1 MTDHMTT
8 EEYRERSGRMIQH
21 EEAEQIALFQWA
33 AMMESKYQELR
44 LLHAIPNGG
53 HRHKATAARLKAA
66 GVKAGVPDICLPV
79 ARGDWHGLYIELKVG
94 KNKPTEAQRRWKDDL
109 IRYGYLALVCYGWE
123 EARKAIERYLGLEI
137 EEAQRC

>member
-1 MTDHMTT
+1 
-8 EEYRERSGRMIQH
+8 MIQR
-21 EEAEQIALFQWA
+21 EESEQIALFQWA
-33 AMMESKYQELR
+33 AMMESKYPALR

-94 KNKPTEAQRRWKDDL
+94 KNKLTEAQRRWKDDL

-123 EARKAIERYLGLEI
+123 EARDVIEWYLGLEI

>member
-1 MTDHMTT
+1 
-8 EEYRERSGRMIQH
+8 MIQR
-21 EEAEQIALFQWA
+21 EESEQIALFQWA
-33 AMMESKYQELR
+33 AMMESKYPELR

-94 KNKPTEAQRRWKDDL
+94 KNKLTEAQRRWKDDL

-123 EARKAIERYLGLEI
+123 EARDVIEWYLGLEI
-137 EEAQRC
+137 KEADNG